1 MRPRRRLWAPRM
13 MTLVSD
19 EDKEPDKHEKA
30 TPDDPVAPIHVGPG
44 PKTDG
49 TKTDQEKKLEKEQ
62 E

>member
-1 MRPRRRLWAPRM
+1 M